1 MVETTITVRH
11 KVGLHARPAAVF
23 AKTAQGFQ
31 ADITVRNVT
40 RDTDPV
46 NAKSVINIFRA
57 AVSKDH
63 TVHLTASGDDEQ
75 EALTALVGLI
85 EDNFGDKEA

>member
-31 ADITVRNVT
+31 ADISIKNVT
-40 RDTDPV
+40 RDTAPV
-46 NAKSVINIFRA
+46 NAKSVINIFKS
-57 AVSKDH
+57 AVAKDH
-63 TVHLTASGDDEQ
+63 VIHLTATGDDEK
-75 EALTALVGLI
+75 EALDALVGLI
-85 EDNFGDKEA
+85 ESNFGDKEE

>member
-23 AKTAQGFQ
+23 AKMAQSFQ
-31 ADITVRNVT
+31 SDITLKNVT
-40 RDTDPV
+40 RDTAPI
-46 NAKSVINIFRA
+46 NAKSVINLFKS

-63 TVHLTASGDDEQ
+63 AIHLTVSGADE
-75 EALTALVGLI
+75 EVALAALVGLI
-85 EDNFGDKEA
+85 ENNFGDEE